1 LKAITF
7 LLDKIFKKVRGGINM
22 MKKWLTLGLAVVL
35 LLGVLVGCGARSE
48 STSSSDSSSDNGKT
62 KASEEKIVIKFS
74 HVVAENTPKGQ
85 AAAMFEQ
92 LAEKYTDGKVDVQVF
107 PNSQLYNDDDVLAA
121 VQQNNVQLAAPAT
134 SKVSKLF
141 PEWQVFDLPFAF
153 KDTAAVQ
160 RAMESEEIGG
170 KLFTMLTDQDLLGL
184 AMWDNGFKQMTL
196 DEHAVITPED
206 FKGQKFRVMSSK
218 VLEAQFEAVNAN
230 PTPMPF
236 SEVYSALEQGVIDG
250 QENTLSNI
258 YSKKFHEVQKY
269 MTISDHGYLGY
280 AVITNSAFWDGL
292 PDDVRASVEK
302 ALNETTTWVRENG
315 EQLNAE
321 NLEKIKEDGTL
332 KEIHELTDEEKQAW
346 IDAMDPVY
354 AEFEEEIG
362 KDLIDAVKALRE

>member
-1 LKAITF
+1 M
-7 LLDKIFKKVRGGINM
+7 FKKWAM
-22 MKKWLTLGLAVVL
+22 LTMAFVLA
-35 LLGVLVGCGARSE
+35 LGVLAGCGARNQE
-48 STSSSDSSSDNGKT
+48 SSSAPAEGEGGEGQASD
-62 KASEEKIVIKFS
+62 EKIVVKFS

-85 AAAMFEQ
+85 AANMFEE
-92 LAEKYTDGKVDVQVF
+92 LAEEYTGGKVDVQVF

-141 PEWQVFDLPFAF
+141 PEWTIFDFPFAF
-153 KDTAAVQ
+153 PNVEAVQ
-160 RAMESEEIGG
+160 AAMESEEIGG
-170 KLFTMLTDQDLLGL
+170 KLFGMLKEQNLYGL

-196 DEHAVITPED
+196 DEKPLIKPED
-206 FKGQKFRVMSSK
+206 FEGQKFRVMSSK

-269 MTISDHGYLGY
+269 MTISNHGYLGY
-280 AVITNSAFWDGL
+280 AVITNAEFWEGL
-292 PDDVRASVEK
+292 PEDVREGLEQ

-315 EQLNAE
+315 QRLNDE
-321 NLEKIKEDGTL
+321 ELEKIKADGTL
-332 KEIHELTDEEKQAW
+332 EEIHELTDEEKQVW
-346 IDAMDPVY
+346 MEAMDPVY
-354 AEFEEEIG
+354 KQFEEEVG
-362 KDLIDAVKALRE
+362 KDLIDAVKALRN

>member
-1 LKAITF
+1 M
-7 LLDKIFKKVRGGINM
+7 FKR
-22 MKKWLTLGLAVVL
+22 WLMLTVAAVMLIGALA
-35 LLGVLVGCGARSE
+35 GCGARSE
-48 STSSSDSSSDNGKT
+48 NASGNSSDSEKGSEGSDD
-62 KASEEKIVIKFS
+62 KIVVKFS

-85 AAAMFEQ
+85 AAAMFEE

-121 VQQNNVQLAAPAT
+121 VQQNNVQMAAPAT

-153 KDTAAVQ
+153 PDTKSVQ
-160 RAMESEEIGG
+160 QAMESEEIGG
-170 KLFTMLTDQDLLGL
+170 KLFKMLKDEQLLGL
-184 AMWDNGFKQMTL
+184 SMWDNGFKQMTL
-196 DEHAVITPED
+196 DDHALIKPED
-206 FKGQKFRVMSSK
+206 FAGQKFRVMSSK

-258 YSKKFHEVQKY
+258 YSKKFHEVQNY
-269 MTISDHGYLGY
+269 MTLSNHGYLGY
-280 AVITNSAFWDGL
+280 AVITNDKFWNGL
-292 PDDVRASVEK
+292 PDDVRKNMEK
-302 ALNETTTWVRENG
+302 ALEETTKWVRENG
-315 EQLNAE
+315 ERLNNE

-354 AEFEEEIG
+354 DQFEDEIG
-362 KDLIDAVKALRE
+362 KDLIDAVKELRK